1 MAERLHKFQVAI
13 LWPHPYLT
21 GGYAKGSGIL
31 ISKNLVLTC
40 AHIFYS
46 PEDLSPIR

>member
-13 LWPHPYLT
+13 LWPHPT
-21 GGYAKGSGIL
+21 GGYVKGSGIL

-40 AHIFYS
+40 AHIFYL
-46 PEDLSPIR
+46 PEDLSLIR